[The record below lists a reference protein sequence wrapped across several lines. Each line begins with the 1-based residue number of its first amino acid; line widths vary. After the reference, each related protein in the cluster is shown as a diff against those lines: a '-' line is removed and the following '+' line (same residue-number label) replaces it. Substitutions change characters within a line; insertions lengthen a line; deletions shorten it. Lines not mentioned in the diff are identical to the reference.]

1 MSSPAPGV
9 YAGSTSGT
17 GEPGIANAGSDES
30 ARLWAE
36 VYAACVRRRS
46 ASLSQPRKRV
56 SEPVLPAPA
65 EVKQKK
71 RWAFACCSVRVV
83 HRSTTSPISAPA
95 CSTSSRLA
103 GHDFSPRS
111 SRRTVGHSS

>member
-1 MSSPAPGV
+1 MSSFAANWLRAFCVVVAMGASVTISRSAYSQTADCQAEATSVSGMRMSSPAPGV

-46 ASLSQPRKRV
+46 ASLSEPRKRV

-71 RWAFACCSVRVV
+71 R
-83 HRSTTSPISAPA
+83 
-95 CSTSSRLA
+95 
-103 GHDFSPRS
+103 
-111 SRRTVGHSS
+111 